1 MYNLFMHRFLL
12 NIALFFFLSITFALG
27 VEMDWTKAYCAKYEE
42 CREARWTDLKQAL
55 FEDID
60 LKSGEGIIELS
71 TPERAP
77 DGAFVPISFKTH
89 KLKDQ
94 EDIISKIHLVIDMNP
109 APYSGTFKF
118 ATDIDQIELATRIR
132 LDAYSKVRVIAETK
146 KGDYFMAANFV
157 RGSGGC
163 SAPPLGDMDEMLTN
177 AGKMKIKVK
186 NIEEKDGIAEAKI
199 MISHP
204 QFNGLQA
211 NPETTEMIQAYY
223 VENIEVTY
231 NDKIVMALKSD
242 ISISQDPTFRF
253 NFPIGDGGD
262 LKVTA
267 KDTDG
272 KIFSHST
279 KLAFKNNQL
288 IELASY

>member
-1 MYNLFMHRFLL
+1 MYRTLL
-12 NIALFFFLSITFALG
+12 YITLVFFLSITFSVKA
-27 VEMDWTKAYCAKYEE
+27 ERAYCAKYEE
-42 CREARWTDLKQAL
+42 CREARWTDLKQTL

-71 TPERAP
+71 SPKRAP
-77 DGAFVPISFKTH
+77 DAAFVPISFKTH
-89 KLKDQ
+89 KLKNQD
-94 EDIISKIHLVIDMNP
+94 DFITKVHLVIDMNP
-109 APYSGTFKF
+109 SPYSGTFKF
-118 ATDIDQIELATRIR
+118 ATNIDQIELATRIR

-146 KGDYFMAANFV
+146 KGDYFMSANFV

-163 SAPPLGDMDEMLTN
+163 AAPPLGDVDNMIAN

-186 NIEEKDGIAEAKI
+186 NIEEKDGVAEAKI

-211 NPETTEMIQAYY
+211 NPATTEMIPAYFIY
-223 VENIEVTY
+223 NIEVTY
-231 NDKIVMALKSD
+231 NDKIVMALESD

-253 NFPIGDGGD
+253 NFPVGDGGD
-262 LKVTA
+262 LKITA

-272 KIFSHST
+272 NVYSYSEKLIF
-279 KLAFKNNQL
+279 A
-288 IELASY
+288 

>member
-1 MYNLFMHRFLL
+1 
-12 NIALFFFLSITFALG
+12 
-27 VEMDWTKAYCAKYEE
+27 MDWTKAYCAKYEE

-163 SAPPLGDMDEMLTN
+163 SAPPLGDVDNMLAN
-177 AGKMKIKVK
+177 AGKMKMKVK
-186 NIEEKDGIAEAKI
+186 NIGEESGIAEAKI

-204 QFNGLQA
+204 QFNGLQM
-211 NPETTEMIQAYY
+211 NPATTEMISAYY

-231 NDKIVMALKSD
+231 NDNIVMALESD

-262 LKVTA
+262 LKVIA

-272 KIFSHST
+272 KVFSHYA
-279 KLAFKNNQL
+279 KLALQDNQL
-288 IELASY
+288 KIASQ

>member
-1 MYNLFMHRFLL
+1 
-12 NIALFFFLSITFALG
+12 
-27 VEMDWTKAYCAKYEE
+27 MDWTKAYCAKYEE
-42 CREARWTDLKQAL
+42 CREERWTDIKQGL

-60 LKSGEGIIELS
+60 LKNGEGIIELT
-71 TPERAP
+71 TPKRAP

-94 EDIISKIHLVIDMNP
+94 KDIISKIHLVIDMNP
-109 APYSGTFKF
+109 SPYSGTFKF

-132 LDAYSKVRVIAETK
+132 LDAYSQVRVIAETK

-163 SAPPLGDMDEMLTN
+163 AAPPLGDIDNMIAT

-186 NIEEKDGIAEAKI
+186 KIEEKDGIVEAKI
-199 MISHP
+199 MILHP

-211 NPETTEMIQAYY
+211 NPVTTEMIPAYY
-223 VENIEVTY
+223 IENYEVTY
-231 NDKIVMALKSD
+231 NDKIVMALESD

-253 NFPIGDGGD
+253 NFPSDKGGK
-262 LKVTA
+262 LKITA
-267 KDTDG
+267 IDTTGKKHTFSKEYAYKD
-272 KIFSHST
+272 
-279 KLAFKNNQL
+279 NQL
-288 IELASY
+288 TEVASK

>member
-1 MYNLFMHRFLL
+1 MQKIFL
-12 NIALFFFLSITFALG
+12 NIVLFFFISITSAL
-27 VEMDWTKAYCAKYEE
+27 EAEQAYCAKYEE
-42 CREARWTDLKQAL
+42 CREARWIDLKKTL

-60 LKSGEGIIELS
+60 LKSGEGIIELT
-71 TPERAP
+71 TPKRAP
-77 DGAFVPISFKTH
+77 DAAFVPISFKTH
-89 KLKDQ
+89 KLKNQD
-94 EDIISKIHLVIDMNP
+94 DFITKVHLVIDMNP
-109 APYSGTFKF
+109 SPYSGTFKF

-132 LDAYSKVRVIAETK
+132 LDAYSQVRVIAETK

-163 SAPPLGDMDEMLTN
+163 AAPPLGDLNNMIAN

-186 NIEEKDGIAEAKI
+186 NIEENNDIAEAKI

-204 QFNGLQA
+204 QFNGLQM
-211 NPETTEMIQAYY
+211 NPATTEMIPAYY

-231 NDKIVMALKSD
+231 NDNIVMALESD

-253 NFPIGDGGD
+253 NFLIGDGGN
-262 LKVTA
+262 LKITA

-272 KIFSHST
+272 NIYSHS
-279 KLAFKNNQL
+279 KKFVLQDNQL
-288 IELASY
+288 KIASQ

>member
-1 MYNLFMHRFLL
+1 MHRVLL
-12 NIALFFFLSITFALG
+12 YIILAFFFSLTFSVKA
-27 VEMDWTKAYCAKYEE
+27 ERAYCAKYEE
-42 CREARWTDLKQAL
+42 CREARWTDLKQVL

-71 TPERAP
+71 TPKRAP
-77 DGAFVPISFKTH
+77 DAAFVPIRFKTH
-89 KLKDQ
+89 KLKNQD
-94 EDIISKIHLVIDMNP
+94 DFITKVHLIIDMNP
-109 APYSGTFKF
+109 SPYSGTFKF
-118 ATDIDQIELATRIR
+118 ATNIDQIELATRIR

-163 SAPPLGDMDEMLTN
+163 AAPPLGDLDNMIAT

-186 NIEEKDGIAEAKI
+186 KIEEIDGIVEAKI

-211 NPETTEMIQAYY
+211 NPATTEMIPAYY
-223 VENIEVTY
+223 IENYEVTY
-231 NDKIVMALKSD
+231 NDKIVMALESD

-253 NFPIGDGGD
+253 MFPSDKGGK
-262 LKVTA
+262 LKITA
-267 KDTDG
+267 RDTAGKEYTLSKEYIYKD
-272 KIFSHST
+272 
-279 KLAFKNNQL
+279 NQL
-288 IELASY
+288 IEVASK

>member
-1 MYNLFMHRFLL
+1 MYRFLL
-12 NIALFFFLSITFALG
+12 HIALFFFLSITFALG

-42 CREARWTDLKQAL
+42 CREARWADLKQAL

-60 LKSGEGIIELS
+60 LKNGEGIIELS
-71 TPERAP
+71 TPKRAP
-77 DGAFVPISFKTH
+77 DAAFVPMSFKTH
-89 KLKDQ
+89 KLKNQD
-94 EDIISKIHLVIDMNP
+94 DFITKVHLVIDMNP
-109 APYSGTFKF
+109 SPYSGTFKF
-118 ATDIDQIELATRIR
+118 ATNIDQIELATRIR

-163 SAPPLGDMDEMLTN
+163 SAPPLGDLDEMLAN

-223 VENIEVTY
+223 IENIEVTY

-279 KLAFKNNQL
+279 KLALKNNQL

>member
-1 MYNLFMHRFLL
+1 MYRTLL
-12 NIALFFFLSITFALG
+12 YITFALFFSLTFS
-27 VEMDWTKAYCAKYEE
+27 VKAERAYCAKYEE
-42 CREARWTDLKQAL
+42 CREARWTDLKETM
-55 FEDID
+55 FKDID
-60 LKSGEGIIELS
+60 IKSGEGIIELS
-71 TPERAP
+71 SPKRAP
-77 DGAFVPISFKTH
+77 DAAFVPISFKTH
-89 KLKDQ
+89 KLKNQD
-94 EDIISKIHLVIDMNP
+94 DFITKVHLVIDMNP
-109 APYSGTFKF
+109 SPYSGTFKF
-118 ATDIDQIELATRIR
+118 ATNIDQIELATRIR

-163 SAPPLGDMDEMLTN
+163 AAPPLGDLDNMIAS

-186 NIEEKDGIAEAKI
+186 NSEENNDIAEAKI
-199 MISHP
+199 MILHP

-211 NPETTEMIQAYY
+211 NPATTEMIPAYY
-223 VENIEVTY
+223 IENFEVTY

-279 KLAFKNNQL
+279 KLALKNNQL

>member
-1 MYNLFMHRFLL
+1 MQKIFL
-12 NIALFFFLSITFALG
+12 NIVLFFFLSITSAL
-27 VEMDWTKAYCAKYEE
+27 EAEQAYCAKYEE
-42 CREARWTDLKQAL
+42 CREARWTDLKQVL

-71 TPERAP
+71 SPKRAP
-77 DGAFVPISFKTH
+77 DAAFVPISFKTH
-89 KLKDQ
+89 KLKNQD
-94 EDIISKIHLVIDMNP
+94 DFITKVHLVIDMNP
-109 APYSGTFKF
+109 SPYSGTFKF
-118 ATDIDQIELATRIR
+118 ATNIDQIELATRIR

-163 SAPPLGDMDEMLTN
+163 AAPPLGDLDNMIAN

-211 NPETTEMIQAYY
+211 NPATTEMIPAYFIY
-223 VENIEVTY
+223 NIEVTY
-231 NDKIVMALKSD
+231 NDKIVMALESD

-253 NFPIGDGGD
+253 NFPVGEGGD
-262 LKVTA
+262 LKITA
-267 KDTDG
+267 KDTDDNVY
-272 KIFSHST
+272 SYSE
-279 KLAFKNNQL
+279 KLTMQDNQL
-288 IELASY
+288 KIASQ

>member
-1 MYNLFMHRFLL
+1 MQKFFL
-12 NIALFFFLSITFALG
+12 NIVLFFFLSITSAL
-27 VEMDWTKAYCAKYEE
+27 EAEQAYCAKYEE
-42 CREARWTDLKQAL
+42 CREARWTDLKQVL

-71 TPERAP
+71 TPKRAP

-94 EDIISKIHLVIDMNP
+94 KDIISKIHLVIDMNP
-109 APYSGTFKF
+109 SPYSGTFKF

-132 LDAYSKVRVIAETK
+132 LDAYSQVRVIAETK

-163 SAPPLGDMDEMLTN
+163 SAPPLGDVDNMIAN
-177 AGKMKIKVK
+177 AGKIKIKVK

-199 MISHP
+199 MILHP

-211 NPETTEMIQAYY
+211 HPVTTEIIPAYY

-231 NDKIVMALKSD
+231 NDKVVMALESD

-253 NFPIGDGGD
+253 NFPMGDGGD
-262 LKVTA
+262 LKITA

-272 KIFSHST
+272 NLYSHSE
-279 KLAFKNNQL
+279 KLALHGNKL
-288 IELASY
+288 KVASQ